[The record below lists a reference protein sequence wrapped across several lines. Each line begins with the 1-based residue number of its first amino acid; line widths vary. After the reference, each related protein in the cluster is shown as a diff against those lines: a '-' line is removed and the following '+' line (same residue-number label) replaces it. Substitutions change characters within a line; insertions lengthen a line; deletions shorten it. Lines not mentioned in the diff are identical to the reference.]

1 MTIKTIAVDLANPL
15 HAAALV
21 RLLDCYARDPMGSG
35 VGLADETQLTLI
47 GALQSRQDYVGL
59 LALQDGEP
67 VGLLNAFE
75 GFSTFAAKPLL
86 NIHDVYVDA
95 ARRGHGIGQR
105 LMTHAE
111 QIGRERGYCK
121 LTLEVLAG
129 NTGAQRVYQA
139 LGFSAYTLNEATGQA
154 LFWQKGLL

>member
-1 MTIKTIAVDLANPL
+1 MVIEIVDVDLDWPL

-21 RLLDCYARDPMGSG
+21 RLLDAYARDEMGG
-35 VGLADETQLTLI
+35 GRGLADQTRCTLI

-59 LALQDGEP
+59 LALCDGAA

-75 GFSTFAAKPLL
+75 GFSTFVAKPLL

-95 ARRGHGIGQR
+95 TLRGHGIGQA
-105 LMTHAE
+105 LLQHVE
-111 QIGRERGYCK
+111 QIARERGCCK

-129 NTGAQRVYQA
+129 NTSAQRLYQA
-139 LGFSAYTLNEATGQA
+139 QGYSAYTLNEETGQA
-154 LFWQKGLL
+154 LFWQKALS